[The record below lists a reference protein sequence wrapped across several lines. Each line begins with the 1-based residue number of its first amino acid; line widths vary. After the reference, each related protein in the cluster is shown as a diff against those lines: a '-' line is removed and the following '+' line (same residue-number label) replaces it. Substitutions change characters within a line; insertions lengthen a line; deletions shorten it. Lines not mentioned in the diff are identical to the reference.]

1 MTESPHAMGDSGSDR
16 SSTAGVDLPVH
27 LALLAVHLSF
37 GGFHVVAKSI
47 LTDLPPLALAGLR
60 VAIAT
65 PILLLLAWHKD
76 RCLPRRRD
84 LPALMLLGALGVC
97 INQILF
103 ITGLQYTSATNAAIL
118 MPSIPVFAVAVAA
131 LLGIE
136 RVGWR
141 RMLGIALAVLGAL
154 ILLGPGELSLAS
166 GSRFGNLLI
175 LLNCLSFAIF
185 LVLQRPVLERLP
197 WRTTI
202 AWAFLFGSVPILAF
216 ASGDLRQLDFST
228 VSTSSWLGLAYI
240 VVLPTVFS
248 YSVNTWAVKRSSP
261 LLAASYTTAQP
272 LFAALLAAWFLGEHF
287 GWGEGAGFLLIAAGL
302 LRVSW
307 RRSGPAVIPD
317 HE

>member
-1 MTESPHAMGDSGSDR
+1 MVEIIRMRESPHVMSDSGSHRSGAAGIDR
-16 SSTAGVDLPVH
+16 PVH

-37 GGFHVVAKSI
+37 GGFHVVAKTI
-47 LTDLPPLALAGLR
+47 LADLAPLALAGLR
-60 VAIAT
+60 VAVAT

-118 MPSIPVFAVAVAA
+118 MPSIPVFAIAVAA
-131 LLGIE
+131 ALGIE
-136 RVGWR
+136 KVDWR
-141 RMLGIALAVLGAL
+141 RILGIALAVCGAL
-154 ILLGPGELSLAS
+154 VLLGPGNLSLTS

-175 LLNCLSFAIF
+175 LINCLSFATF
-185 LVLQRPVLERLP
+185 LVLQRPVLKRLP

-202 AWAFLFGSVPILAF
+202 AWAFLFGSAPILAF
-216 ASGDLRQLDFST
+216 AASDLRHLEWAA
-228 VSTSSWLGLAYI
+228 VSKYSWLGLAYI
-240 VVLPTVFS
+240 IALPTIFS

-272 LFAALLAAWFLGEHF
+272 LC
-287 GWGEGAGFLLIAAGL
+287 
-302 LRVSW
+302 RVPRE
-307 RRSGPAVIPD
+307 RRGHNLWQV
-317 HE
+317 